1 MYTQLALD
9 LSNLAIDQPTAV
21 QPPGGEK
28 ILKIVGIILWGLVIG
43 AVVGVMIGGGV
54 MWMDHSSGHGA
65 TGGKGIKIVG
75 GALVGVA
82 VISSAAAL
90 VTFVL

>member
-1 MYTQLALD
+1 
-9 LSNLAIDQPTAV
+9 
-21 QPPGGEK
+21 
-28 ILKIVGIILWGLVIG
+28 
-43 AVVGVMIGGGV
+43 MIGGGV
-54 MWMDHSSGHGA
+54 MWMDHANGHGA

-75 GALVGVA
+75 GALVGVV

>member
-9 LSNLAIDQPTAV
+9 LSNLAIDQPAPV
-21 QPPGGEK
+21 QPPGGDK

-43 AVVGVMIGGGV
+43 AVVGVKIGGGV
-54 MWMDHSSGHGA
+54 MWMDHANGHGA

-75 GALVGVA
+75 GALVGVV